1 MLTKDDILA
10 LPGNIPVPNDRFIAM
25 MTHGSLYLT
34 DGQVGIDGNI
44 NADDASTFI
53 VSSDNLPKFIAW
65 LKRLK
70 KVEVQSNGT
79 ASDVSP
85 S

>member
-1 MLTKDDILA
+1 MLIKEDVLA

-25 MTHGSLYLT
+25 MACGSLYLT
-34 DGQVGIDGNI
+34 DGQVDINGDI

-65 LKRLK
+65 LTSLEEG
-70 KVEVQSNGT
+70 EVQG
-79 ASDVSP
+79 
-85 S
+85 